1 VVEHAHP
8 DSSQPRPDA
17 RHPEA
22 PRMLFLSTFLW
33 SIAFAAWILFSI
45 IGVRIQ
51 QELGLSEAQFGLL
64 ISMPVLTGSV
74 TRLLLGVASERFG
87 GRRITILAML
97 ISAVSTWLL
106 TTVQS
111 YTGILIAALGIGVA
125 GAVFSTGIA
134 FISRWYPQSQHGTVF
149 GLFGVGQ
156 IGAAITNFGA
166 PLIMA
171 AMGWQGTARIYAVV
185 LILVTILFWLFTK
198 EDPVTVA
205 RRMGGAKGSSVADQ
219 LRPLRYIRVWRFALY
234 YFFCFGAFV
243 ALASWLPR
251 YYTGKYGL
259 DIGQAGML
267 TALFSL
273 SAAVFRAFGGWLS
286 DRWGPRNV
294 MYLSFAASLLCLLL
308 LSYPSTRFVVE
319 GMRGPIEFTI
329 LIPVGLFTTITFVL
343 GFFMSLGMA
352 AVYKHIPHYFPDN
365 VGSVG
370 GMIGMIGGLGGF
382 FLPIL
387 FGVLNDW
394 TGIWTTAFMAL
405 FALVGVNLV
414 WMHVAVL
421 RMEYRL
427 NPNLAE
433 HQYLPEA
440 IPGRKKQRSGTP

>member
-1 VVEHAHP
+1 MATAP
-8 DSSQPRPDA
+8 PQNGA
-17 RHPEA
+17 TAHPEA
-22 PRMLFLSTFLW
+22 SRMLFMSTFLW
-33 SIAFAAWILFSI
+33 AIAFAAWILFSI

-51 QELGLSEAQFGLL
+51 EELGLSEAQFGLL
-64 ISMPVLTGSV
+64 ISMPVLTGSI
-74 TRLLLGVASERFG
+74 TRLLLGIASERFG
-87 GRRITILAML
+87 GRLISALAML
-97 ISAVSTWLL
+97 ISALSTWLL
-106 TTVQS
+106 TTMQS
-111 YTGILIAALGIGVA
+111 YTGILIAALGLGIS

-134 FISRWYPQSQHGTVF
+134 FISRWYPVSQHGTVF

-171 AMGWQGTARIYAVV
+171 AMGWQGTARVYAIVLVV
-185 LILVTILFWLFTK
+185 VTVIFWVMTK
-198 EDPVTVA
+198 DDPATVA
-205 RRMGGAKGSSVADQ
+205 RRKSGAKGSSLSEQ
-219 LRPLRYIRVWRFALY
+219 LKPLRYIRVWRFALY

-251 YYTGKYGL
+251 YYTGKYEL

-294 MYLSFAASLLCLLL
+294 MYLSFSASLLCLLF
-308 LSYPSTRFVVE
+308 LSYPPTRFVVE
-319 GMRGPIEFTI
+319 GMQGPIEFTI
-329 LIPVGLFTTITFVL
+329 AIPLALFTTITFAL

-387 FGVLNDW
+387 FGMLNDW

-405 FALVGVNLV
+405 FGLVTVNLI

-421 RMEYRL
+421 RMEHRL
-427 NPNLAE
+427 SPELAE
-433 HQYLPEA
+433 HKYLPEA
-440 IPGRKKQRSGTP
+440 ISRARKQPGSTP